1 MPTFPKPLSR
11 KAEKQRARRER
22 SAYIAKVRREVALRD
37 RRCRVCGEYFG
48 IGEFTPEMHEIQSRA
63 ALRGR
68 PVEDI
73 FNLDNCV
80 MLHRKC
86 HRDITEHKAVLPLR
100 LESDQLVRG
109 GK

>member
-1 MPTFPKPLSR
+1 MFNALQLPKPISR
-11 KAEKQRARRER
+11 KAEKAALKRKRQAHIAR
-22 SAYIAKVRREVALRD
+22 VRLS
-37 RRCRVCGEYFG
+37 EY
-48 IGEFTPEMHEIQSRA
+48 TPEMHEIQSRA

-86 HRDITEHKAVLPLR
+86 HRDITEHKAVLP
-100 LESDQLVRG
+100 
-109 GK
+109 

>member
-1 MPTFPKPLSR
+1 MTFNSLQFQKPISR
-11 KAEKQRARRER
+11 KKEKAALARKRH
-22 SAYIAKVRREVALRD
+22 AHIAAVRLQVSIRD
-37 RRCRVCGEYFG
+37 RRCRLCGDVFG
-48 IGEFTPEMHEIQSRA
+48 SGEFTPEMHEIQSRA

-86 HRDITEHKAVLPLR
+86 HRNITEHKTTGSFIK
-100 LESDQLVRG
+100 E
-109 GK
+109 